1 MTARK
6 LGQKD
11 ETLNGPYKGELVMKM
26 EFLRQIGLSDEQIQR
41 VMAENGRD
49 IAKEQ
54 RKAAKENAV
63 RRGVEACVGKER
75 FTSEFARRAVLAEI
89 WQKELEVGDD
99 GTVLG
104 LDGVLAGIKEANPD
118 AFLEEKP
125 MNPNKL
131 SLSLPPMGA
140 AAGAE
145 KENNPFRRETWNMAE
160 QARLL
165 RENREMALFFQR
177 SAK

>member
-1 MTARK
+1 MEGRK
-6 LGQKD
+6 K
-11 ETLNGPYKGELVMKM
+11 VMKM
-26 EFLRQIGLSDEQIQR
+26 DFLRQIGLSDEQIQR

-54 RKAAKENAV
+54 RKAARENAV

-75 FTSEFARRAVLAEI
+75 FTSEFARKAVLSEI

-99 GTVLG
+99 GAVLG
-104 LDGVLAGIKEANPD
+104 LDEVLAGIKEANPD
-118 AFLEEKP
+118 AFWTDKP
-125 MNPNKL
+125 ENPNVL

-140 AAGAE
+140 ASGAE
-145 KENNPFRRETWNMAE
+145 KESNPFRRETWNMAE

-165 RENREMALFFQR
+165 RENREMALFFQKNAR
-177 SAK
+177 